1 MTTAVQREPRFEF
14 YECATGLDDQR
25 TRSLEREE
33 VHIWHAQVDDASC
46 TDIAR
51 LAQVLSQ
58 DEKDRAGRFRFE
70 KNRNE
75 FIFNRAT
82 LRILLASYLR
92 AAASELCFTYSSYGK
107 PYLAAPESARAL
119 AFNLAHTE
127 GMLVLAFAWE
137 RKIGVDIE
145 NIRKDLEVEEIAE
158 RFFSPAERR
167 ALRDAPPEDRHE
179 AFFRCWTRKEAY
191 IKARGEGLSHPLHEF
206 DVSVIPQ
213 DTAALLA
220 TRPDPTE
227 ARRWLLREL
236 PAGSGY
242 IAALAVEA
250 DSADPYHYGY

>member
-14 YECATGLDDQR
+14 YERATGLDDLR
-25 TRSLEREE
+25 TGSLGREE
-33 VHIWHAQVDDASC
+33 VHVWHAHLDDTSSA
-46 TDIAR
+46 DIVR

-58 DEKDRAGRFRFE
+58 DEKERASRFRFE

-75 FIFNRAT
+75 YIFSRAT

-92 AAASELCFTYSSYGK
+92 APASDLCFAYSSYGK
-107 PYLAAPESARAL
+107 PYLVAPESARAL
-119 AFNLAHTE
+119 AFNLAHTDR
-127 GMLVLAFAWE
+127 MLVLAFGWE

-145 NIRKDLEVEEIAE
+145 NIRKNLEVEEIAE
-158 RFFSPAERR
+158 RFFSPAERS
-167 ALRDAPPEDRHE
+167 ALRDVPPEDRHA

-213 DTAALLA
+213 DTAALLV

-227 ARRWLLREL
+227 ARRWLLREI
-236 PAGSGY
+236 PTGCGY

-250 DSADPYHYGY
+250 DSADPCHYGY